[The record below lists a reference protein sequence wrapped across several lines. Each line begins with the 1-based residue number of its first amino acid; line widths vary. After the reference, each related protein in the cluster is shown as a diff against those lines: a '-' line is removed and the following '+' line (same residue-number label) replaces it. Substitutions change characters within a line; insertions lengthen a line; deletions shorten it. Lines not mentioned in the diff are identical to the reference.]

1 MVSLSGRAPAPPP
14 SPLARDG
21 LVRRSVVVTLDDET
35 GARGVLWQADESGLV
50 LAPAAGES
58 VLVWSPASNE
68 WEPMD
73 GQLFVPAARIKFVQI
88 PEGMQ

>member
-14 SPLARDG
+14 SVRDG
-21 LVRRSVVVTLDDET
+21 LVRRQVVVTLDDET

-50 LAPAAGES
+50 LAPAAGEP
-58 VLVWSPASNE
+58 VLLWSPAATD
-68 WEPMD
+68 WEPAD
-73 GQLFVPAARIKFVQI
+73 GALFIPAARIKFVQI